1 MTGGPLRL
9 VAVRETGAA
18 ASGSSEPFG
27 CRYTLATDAL
37 RLAGHN
43 VHVVEVRFARPGP
56 AATTNGDTEVL
67 YVPPRLL
74 LTRRLFHSSARHF
87 FVGDRRNPWDGA
99 LAGAVGRHR
108 PDLILG
114 MTPFRPGLVSAL
126 ETGPLIMFAEED
138 FENSWDRRALWE
150 GSRPSTRR
158 RRATSSWPVAAPDV
172 VVIAEAERAWAR
184 VTYPRARVHVL
195 GNAVDVNFWETPATE
210 EQAQFDVLV
219 VGRLADAR
227 NRVGLE
233 RWLCARKETAG
244 VARLRVGLA
253 SSQGIPA
260 GIRGLLRADD
270 VSLGDPRDLRA
281 AYGRAKVVLVPA
293 LVSSGV
299 KNQVLQ
305 AWASG
310 KPVVTSDRV
319 AEGLGIGAP
328 VLASSSPHDMVRACA
343 RLVSS
348 PREAEMLMA
357 AGTERVRALH
367 SQDRFA
373 RDVVAIVEDVA
384 GRAVPC

>member
-1 MTGGPLRL
+1 MTGKPLRL

-18 ASGSSEPFG
+18 APGSSEPFVH
-27 CRYTLATDAL
+27 RYTLAVDAL
-37 RLAGHN
+37 RLAGHS
-43 VHVVEVRFARPGP
+43 VRVVEVRFARPGL
-56 AATTNGDTEVL
+56 AAANADTEVL

-74 LTRRLFHSSARHF
+74 LARRLFHSSARHF
-87 FVGDRRNPWDGA
+87 FLGDRRNPWDGA

-108 PDLILG
+108 PDVVLG

-126 ETGPLIMFAEED
+126 ETGPLLMFAEEN
-138 FENSWDRRALWE
+138 FEKSWDRRARSE
-150 GSRPSTRR
+150 GRRPSTRR
-158 RRATSSWPVAAPDV
+158 RRATSSWPVAAADV

-184 VTYPRARVHVL
+184 VTYPQARVHVL
-195 GNAVDVNFWETPATE
+195 GNAIDVDFWETRATE
-210 EQAQFDVLV
+210 ERAQFDVLV
-219 VGRLADAR
+219 AGRLADAR
-227 NRVGLE
+227 NSVGLE
-233 RWLCARKETAG
+233 RWLRARDETVG

-260 GIRGLLRADD
+260 GVRGLLRADD
-270 VSLGDPRDLRA
+270 VSLGGPSDLRA

-310 KPVVTSDRV
+310 KPVVTSNCV
-319 AEGLGIGAP
+319 AEGLGVGAP

-348 PREAEMLMA
+348 RCEAELLVA

-367 SQDRFA
+367 SQDRLA
-373 RDVVAIVEDVA
+373 RDLLALVDDVA
-384 GRAVPC
+384 GRGGPC